1 MKVIGLT
8 GSIGMGKST
17 TAAMFSK
24 LGVPVLD
31 SDEQAR
37 DALAENGAAVS
48 DVLTEFPSC
57 ENADAK
63 GTIDRAL
70 LRAIVFD
77 DDDARKRLENIV
89 HPHVWKAQNDFIK
102 AARNNNLD
110 FVVLDIPL
118 LFETGA
124 NLSVDFAVV
133 VSAPFYEQKRRV
145 LARPGMS
152 EEIFDKVLL
161 SQMPDKEK
169 RRQADYV
176 INTGLNKAE
185 TMNQVKTLLRTMRSQ
200 P

>member
-1 MKVIGLT
+1 
-8 GSIGMGKST
+8 
-17 TAAMFSK
+17 
-24 LGVPVLD
+24 
-31 SDEQAR
+31 
-37 DALAENGAAVS
+37 
-48 DVLTEFPSC
+48 
-57 ENADAK
+57 
-63 GTIDRAL
+63 
-70 LRAIVFD
+70 
-77 DDDARKRLENIV
+77 
-89 HPHVWKAQNDFIK
+89 VWKAQNDFIK